1 MLDGKKPENDCSI
14 YLNHSNGILYDLV
27 LDVNADDSTESI
39 SRTSLSDDMHNFEA
53 KKETVTKQQSKN
65 TSHSEQKQTE
75 STFVTLFGKTGLNED
90 WVEPFFIATH
100 LETLK
105 CIQKHS
111 QCILK
116 RLQCSPTEIENV
128 PYH

>member
-1 MLDGKKPENDCSI
+1 MTHSGYTGCFQYVCHLTYIFCSI
-14 YLNHSNGILYDLV
+14 GVLQLVAVTMCVLSAMLTPVRSCFSVLCWYLPVWSCVY
-27 LDVNADDSTESI
+27 SI
-39 SRTSLSDDMHNFEA
+39 
-53 KKETVTKQQSKN
+53 VY
-65 TSHSEQKQTE
+65 
-75 STFVTLFGKTGLNED
+75 VTLFGKTGLNENC
-90 WVEPFFIATH
+90 VEPFFSATH

-116 RLQCSPTEIENV
+116 RLECSPTEIENV